1 MEALFSM
8 ITPACVKLTQN
19 QPVQGQMTLSQGSPN
34 TIRKHMDVYI
44 YIYISIYTYIHTF
57 ILIYTVYI
65 CIMMHKNSNIRV
77 IR

>member
-34 TIRKHMDVYI
+34 TIRKHMDVYNI
-44 YIYISIYTYIHTF
+44 HIYKYIYIYTYIHTD
-57 ILIYTVYI
+57 IHSIYLHYDA
-65 CIMMHKNSNIRV
+65 
-77 IR
+77 

>member
-19 QPVQGQMTLSQGSPN
+19 QPVQGQMTLSQGSLN

-44 YIYISIYTYIHTF
+44 YTHTY
-57 ILIYTVYI
+57 
-65 CIMMHKNSNIRV
+65 
-77 IR
+77 